1 MIERNICVYG
11 ASPAG
16 LTAAL
21 QAKAAG
27 KSVTLIAQGQHIGGM
42 LVEGLGSQDI
52 NNNGTQNQ
60 LVIGG
65 LSREFYQRVGAKYG
79 EAFTSKFECHVA
91 EEVIEEWIAEAGIE
105 VFRNERL
112 AERDSAVLKEGS
124 CIREIEMESGNRF
137 RATVFIDA
145 TIEGD
150 LMKWAGI
157 SFTTGREG
165 NATYGESLNGIRES
179 SYRQFEV
186 DVDPYTIPGNSSSG
200 LIATVQDEPKG
211 KPGDGDNNI
220 MGFCFRQCLTQDPAN
235 QLPFRKPVNYDP
247 ANYEIYR
254 RYLAAGG
261 RLFTPVIK
269 LPKGKTDLGS
279 WHDLSGNLYGYN
291 HGWPDGSYAER
302 QAIYDDHKDF
312 IEGLYWFLC
321 HDPAVP
327 SELQA
332 EWSTWGLAADE
343 FIDNQGWPRSLYIRT
358 GRRMI
363 SDYVITEAHTKGKV
377 VAEDAIGVAWW
388 PPDAHHARRIVENGV
403 VRNEGFFFEHDYVP
417 FPISYRAM
425 IPKRSQCTNLLV
437 PAALSS
443 SYVGYGSVRLEWTQ
457 MVCGQSAALAAV
469 EALKTRAD
477 VQSIDYAKLRNRLLD
492 AGQILEVP
500 ATTGA
505 KLGIQ
510 DASVKEPVPET

>member
-1 MIERNICVYG
+1 MCALIEKDICVYG

-21 QAKAAG
+21 QAKVAG
-27 KSVTLIAQGQHIGGM
+27 QFVALIATGEHVGGM

-91 EEVIEEWIAEAGIE
+91 EEVIEEWIAETGIE

-112 AERDSAVLKEGS
+112 AEHYSAVLKEGS
-124 CIREIEMESGNRF
+124 GIREIEMESGKRF

-150 LMKWAGI
+150 LMKWAGV
-157 SFTTGREG
+157 SFVTGREG
-165 NATYGESLNGIRES
+165 NATYGESLNGIREFS
-179 SYRQFEV
+179 FRQFEV
-186 DVDPYTIPGNSSSG
+186 DVDPYIIPGDPGSG

-211 KPGDGDNNI
+211 KPGDGDNSI

-235 QLPFRKPVNYDP
+235 QLPFQKPVNYDP
-247 ANYEIYR
+247 ADYEIYR

-261 RLFTPVIK
+261 TLFTPIIK
-269 LPKGKTDLGS
+269 LPQGKTDLGS

-291 HGWPDGSYAER
+291 HGWPDGTYAER
-302 QAIYDDHKDF
+302 QAIYDAHKDF

-327 SELQA
+327 QALQA
-332 EWSTWGLAADE
+332 EWSKWGLAADE
-343 FIDNQGWPRSLYIRT
+343 FTDNHGWPRSLYIRT
-358 GRRMI
+358 GRRMLA
-363 SDYVITEAHTKGKV
+363 DYVITEAHTKGSDL
-377 VAEDAIGVAWW
+377 AEDAIGVAWW
-388 PPDAHHARRIVENGV
+388 PPDAHHTRRIVEDGV

-425 IPKRSQCTNLLV
+425 TPKASECTNLLV

-457 MVCGQSAALAAV
+457 MVCGQSAALAAI
-469 EALKTRAD
+469 EAIHANSA
-477 VQSIDYAKLRNRLLD
+477 VQSINYPKLKQDLLD
-492 AGQILEVP
+492 AGQILTVP
-500 ATTGA
+500 AQTV
-505 KLGIQ
+505 LN
-510 DASVKEPVPET
+510 

>member
-1 MIERNICVYG
+1 MSSMIEKDICVYG

-27 KSVTLIAQGQHIGGM
+27 KSVVLIATSRHIGGM

-91 EEVIEEWIAEAGIE
+91 EQVIEEWLVEANIE

-112 AERDSAVLKEGS
+112 AERYSAVSKDGS
-124 CIREIEMESGNRF
+124 RICEIETESGKRF
-137 RATVFIDA
+137 RADVFIDA

-150 LMKWAGI
+150 LMKWAGV
-157 SFTTGREG
+157 SFATGREG
-165 NATYGESLNGIRES
+165 NATYGESLNGIRETS
-179 SYRQFEV
+179 FRQFEV
-186 DVDPYTIPGNSSSG
+186 DVDPYIIPGDPGSG
-200 LIATVQDEPKG
+200 LIATVQDTPKG
-211 KPGDGDNNI
+211 NPGDGDKSI
-220 MGFCFRQCLTQDPAN
+220 MGFCFRQCLTQDPDN
-235 QLPFRKPVNYDP
+235 QIPFQKPANYDP

-261 RLFTPVIK
+261 TLFTPIIK

-291 HGWPDGSYAER
+291 HGWPDGSDAER
-302 QAIYDDHKDF
+302 QAIYDYHKDF

-321 HDPAVP
+321 NDPAVP
-327 SELQA
+327 KSLQE
-332 EWSTWGLAADE
+332 EWSKWGLAADE
-343 FIDNQGWPRSLYIRT
+343 FTDNDGWPRSLYIRT
-358 GRRMI
+358 GRRMR
-363 SDYVITEAHTKGKV
+363 SDYVITEAQTKGQEI
-377 VAEDAIGVAWW
+377 AEDAIGVAWW
-388 PPDAHHARRIVENGV
+388 PPDAHHTRRIVENGV
-403 VRNEGFFFEHDYVP
+403 VRDEGFFFEHEYVP

-425 IPKRSQCTNLLV
+425 TPKPSECTNLLV

-457 MVCGQSAALAAV
+457 MICGQSAALAAV
-469 EALKTRAD
+469 EAIEAKVD
-477 VQSIDYAKLRNRLLD
+477 VQSIEYTKLRNRLLK

-500 ATTGA
+500 VQT
-505 KLGIQ
+505 
-510 DASVKEPVPET
+510 VRE